1 MPIAE
6 PESVNMSKA
15 EVPLSEDEV
24 RQISRIIDTLN
35 HSTFDY
41 LQLEFGTLKLTI
53 GKGAQVGVPSS
64 APSGAP
70 SGAPAPAPVA
80 EPAAVAAAAP
90 SASAPAAAAL
100 PAASADVPLAAGEV
114 AITASM
120 IGRFYSQPEPGA
132 AAYVS
137 VGATVREDSTVGLVE
152 AMKMFNAVHAGVNGV
167 ITRICVQDAALV
179 EYGQVLFHVRPS

>member
-41 LQLEFGTLKLTI
+41 LQLEFGALKLTI

-64 APSGAP
+64 APAP
-70 SGAPAPAPVA
+70 TSVAASVAAPAT
-80 EPAAVAAAAP
+80 VAAAAP
-90 SASAPAAAAL
+90 SAPASAP
-100 PAASADVPLAAGEV
+100 ASADVPLAAGEV

>member
-1 MPIAE
+1 
-6 PESVNMSKA
+6 MSKA
-15 EVPLSEDEV
+15 EVPLSDDEV

-41 LQLEFGTLKLTI
+41 LQLEFGALKLTI
-53 GKGAQVGVPSS
+53 GKGAQVGAPSS
-64 APSGAP
+64 AP

-80 EPAAVAAAAP
+80 APAAVAAAAP
-90 SASAPAAAAL
+90 SAP
-100 PAASADVPLAAGEV
+100 ASADVPLAAGEV

-167 ITRICVQDAALV
+167 VTRICVQDAALV

>member
-1 MPIAE
+1 
-6 PESVNMSKA
+6 MSKA

-24 RQISRIIDTLN
+24 WQISRIIDTLN

-41 LQLEFGTLKLTI
+41 LQLEFGALKLTI
-53 GKGAQVGVPSS
+53 GKGAQVGAPSS
-64 APSGAP
+64 AP

-80 EPAAVAAAAP
+80 APATVAAAAP
-90 SASAPAAAAL
+90 SAPASAP
-100 PAASADVPLAAGEV
+100 ASADVPLAAGEV

>member
-1 MPIAE
+1 
-6 PESVNMSKA
+6 MSKA

-41 LQLEFGTLKLTI
+41 LQLEFGALKLTI

-64 APSGAP
+64 APSGV
-70 SGAPAPAPVA
+70 PAPAPVA
-80 EPAAVAAAAP
+80 APATVAAAAP
-90 SASAPAAAAL
+90 SAPASAP
-100 PAASADVPLAAGEV
+100 ASADVPLAAGEV

>member
-1 MPIAE
+1 
-6 PESVNMSKA
+6 MSKA

-41 LQLEFGTLKLTI
+41 LQLEFGALKLTI

-64 APSGAP
+64 APAP
-70 SGAPAPAPVA
+70 TPVAAPAT
-80 EPAAVAAAAP
+80 VAAAAP
-90 SASAPAAAAL
+90 SAPASAP
-100 PAASADVPLAAGEV
+100 ASADVPLAAGEV

>member
-1 MPIAE
+1 
-6 PESVNMSKA
+6 MSKA

-41 LQLEFGTLKLTI
+41 LQLEFGALKLTI
-53 GKGAQVGVPSS
+53 GKGAQVGAPSS

-70 SGAPAPAPVA
+70 RGAPAPAPVA
-80 EPAAVAAAAP
+80 APAAVAAAAP
-90 SASAPAAAAL
+90 SAPASAL
-100 PAASADVPLAAGEV
+100 ASADVPLAAGEV

-167 ITRICVQDAALV
+167 VTRICVQDAALV

>member
-1 MPIAE
+1 
-6 PESVNMSKA
+6 MSKA

-24 RQISRIIDTLN
+24 QQISRIIDTLN

-41 LQLEFGTLKLTI
+41 LQLEFGALKLTI
-53 GKGAQVGVPSS
+53 GKGGQGSVSGS
-64 APSGAP
+64 AA
-70 SGAPAPAPVA
+70 APAPV
-80 EPAAVAAAAP
+80 VAPAAAP
-90 SASAPAAAAL
+90 SAPAPAAVAPSAAAS
-100 PAASADVPLAAGEV
+100 AAAVSADVPLAAGEV

>member
-1 MPIAE
+1 
-6 PESVNMSKA
+6 MSKA

-24 RQISRIIDTLN
+24 QQISRIIDTLN

-41 LQLEFGTLKLTI
+41 LQLEFGALKLTI
-53 GKGAQVGVPSS
+53 GKGGQGSVPGS
-64 APSGAP
+64 AA
-70 SGAPAPAPVA
+70 APAPVA
-80 EPAAVAAAAP
+80 APATAPAAAP
-90 SASAPAAAAL
+90 SAPAPAAVAPSAAAS
-100 PAASADVPLAAGEV
+100 AAAVSADVPLAAGEV

-179 EYGQVLFHVRPS
+179 EYGQVLYHVRPS

>member
-1 MPIAE
+1 
-6 PESVNMSKA
+6 MSKA

-41 LQLEFGTLKLTI
+41 LQLEFGALKLTI
-53 GKGAQVGVPSS
+53 GKGAQVGAPSS
-64 APSGAP
+64 AP

-80 EPAAVAAAAP
+80 APAAVAAAAP
-90 SASAPAAAAL
+90 SAPASAP
-100 PAASADVPLAAGEV
+100 ASADVPLAAGEV

>member
-1 MPIAE
+1 
-6 PESVNMSKA
+6 MSKA

-41 LQLEFGTLKLTI
+41 LQLEFGALKLTI
-53 GKGAQVGVPSS
+53 GKGAQVGAPSS
-64 APSGAP
+64 AP

-80 EPAAVAAAAP
+80 APAAVAAAAP
-90 SASAPAAAAL
+90 SAPASAP
-100 PAASADVPLAAGEV
+100 ASADVPLAAGEV

-152 AMKMFNAVHAGVNGV
+152 AMKMFNAVHAGVNGFV
-167 ITRICVQDAALV
+167 TRICVQDAALV

>member
-1 MPIAE
+1 
-6 PESVNMSKA
+6 MSKA

-41 LQLEFGTLKLTI
+41 LQLEFGALKLTI
-53 GKGAQVGVPSS
+53 GKGAQVGAPSS

-80 EPAAVAAAAP
+80 APAAVAAAAP
-90 SASAPAAAAL
+90 SASASAP
-100 PAASADVPLAAGEV
+100 ASADVPLAAGEV

>member
-1 MPIAE
+1 MPITE
-6 PESVNMSKA
+6 PESVNMNKA

-41 LQLEFGTLKLTI
+41 LQLEFGALKLTI
-53 GKGAQVGVPSS
+53 GKGAQVGAPSS
-64 APSGAP
+64 PAAPVPVA
-70 SGAPAPAPVA
+70 APAPA
-80 EPAAVAAAAP
+80 
-90 SASAPAAAAL
+90 ASALPAAAAAL
-100 PAASADVPLAAGEV
+100 PAAASADVPLAAGEV

-167 ITRICVQDAALV
+167 VTRICVQDAALV

>member
-1 MPIAE
+1 
-6 PESVNMSKA
+6 MSKA

-41 LQLEFGTLKLTI
+41 LQLEFGALKLTI
-53 GKGAQVGVPSS
+53 GKGAQVGAPSS
-64 APSGAP
+64 APAP
-70 SGAPAPAPVA
+70 TPVA
-80 EPAAVAAAAP
+80 ASVAAPAAVAAAAP
-90 SASAPAAAAL
+90 SAPASAP
-100 PAASADVPLAAGEV
+100 ASADVPLAAGEV

>member
-1 MPIAE
+1 
-6 PESVNMSKA
+6 MSKA
-15 EVPLSEDEV
+15 EVPLSDDEV

-41 LQLEFGTLKLTI
+41 LQLEFGALKLTI
-53 GKGAQVGVPSS
+53 GKGAQVGTPSS
-64 APSGAP
+64 PA
-70 SGAPAPAPVA
+70 APAPVA
-80 EPAAVAAAAP
+80 APATVAAAAP
-90 SASAPAAAAL
+90 STPASAPPKAAAAL
-100 PAASADVPLAAGEV
+100 PAAASTDVPLAAGEV

-137 VGATVREDSTVGLVE
+137 LGATVSEDSTVGLVE

>member
-1 MPIAE
+1 MC
-6 PESVNMSKA
+6 
-15 EVPLSEDEV
+15 
-24 RQISRIIDTLN
+24 
-35 HSTFDY
+35 
-41 LQLEFGTLKLTI
+41 
-53 GKGAQVGVPSS
+53 SS
-64 APSGAP
+64 DL
-70 SGAPAPAPVA
+70 
-80 EPAAVAAAAP
+80 AVAP
-90 SASAPAAAAL
+90 SAATPAAAV
-100 PAASADVPLAAGEV
+100 SADVPLAAGEV

>member
-1 MPIAE
+1 M
-6 PESVNMSKA
+6 
-15 EVPLSEDEV
+15 
-24 RQISRIIDTLN
+24 
-35 HSTFDY
+35 
-41 LQLEFGTLKLTI
+41 
-53 GKGAQVGVPSS
+53 
-64 APSGAP
+64 
-70 SGAPAPAPVA
+70 
-80 EPAAVAAAAP
+80 
-90 SASAPAAAAL
+90 
-100 PAASADVPLAAGEV
+100 PLAAGEV

>member
-1 MPIAE
+1 M
-6 PESVNMSKA
+6 NKA

-41 LQLEFGTLKLTI
+41 LQLEFGALKLTI
-53 GKGAQVGVPSS
+53 GKGAQVDAPSS
-64 APSGAP
+64 PAAPVPVA
-70 SGAPAPAPVA
+70 APAPA
-80 EPAAVAAAAP
+80 
-90 SASAPAAAAL
+90 ASALPAAAAAL
-100 PAASADVPLAAGEV
+100 PAAASADVPLAAGEV

>member
-1 MPIAE
+1 
-6 PESVNMSKA
+6 MSKA

-41 LQLEFGTLKLTI
+41 LQLEFGALKLTI

-64 APSGAP
+64 APAP
-70 SGAPAPAPVA
+70 TPVAASVAAPAT
-80 EPAAVAAAAP
+80 VAAAAP
-90 SASAPAAAAL
+90 SAPASAP
-100 PAASADVPLAAGEV
+100 ASADVPLAAGEV

>member
-41 LQLEFGTLKLTI
+41 LQLEFGALKLTI
-53 GKGAQVGVPSS
+53 GKGAQVGAPSS
-64 APSGAP
+64 APAP
-70 SGAPAPAPVA
+70 TPVAASVAAPAT
-80 EPAAVAAAAP
+80 VAAAAP
-90 SASAPAAAAL
+90 SAP
-100 PAASADVPLAAGEV
+100 ASADVPLAAGEV

-167 ITRICVQDAALV
+167 VTRICVQDAALV

>member
-1 MPIAE
+1 M
-6 PESVNMSKA
+6 NKA

-41 LQLEFGTLKLTI
+41 LQLEFGALKLTI
-53 GKGAQVGVPSS
+53 GKGAQVGAPSS
-64 APSGAP
+64 PAAPVPVA
-70 SGAPAPAPVA
+70 APAPA
-80 EPAAVAAAAP
+80 
-90 SASAPAAAAL
+90 ASAPASAPPAAAAAL
-100 PAASADVPLAAGEV
+100 PAAASADVPLAAGEV

>member
-1 MPIAE
+1 
-6 PESVNMSKA
+6 MSKA

-24 RQISRIIDTLN
+24 QQISRIIDTLN

-41 LQLEFGTLKLTI
+41 LQLEFGALKLTI
-53 GKGAQVGVPSS
+53 GKGGQIGAQGGVPGS
-64 APSGAP
+64 AA
-70 SGAPAPAPVA
+70 APAPVA
-80 EPAAVAAAAP
+80 APAAAPAAVAP
-90 SASAPAAAAL
+90 SAATPAAAV
-100 PAASADVPLAAGEV
+100 SADVPLAAGEV

>member
-1 MPIAE
+1 
-6 PESVNMSKA
+6 MSKA

-41 LQLEFGTLKLTI
+41 LQLEFGALKLTI
-53 GKGAQVGVPSS
+53 GKGAQVGAPSS
-64 APSGAP
+64 APAP
-70 SGAPAPAPVA
+70 TPVAASVAAPAT
-80 EPAAVAAAAP
+80 VAAAAP
-90 SASAPAAAAL
+90 SAPASAP
-100 PAASADVPLAAGEV
+100 ASADVPLAAGEV

>member
-1 MPIAE
+1 
-6 PESVNMSKA
+6 MSKA

-41 LQLEFGTLKLTI
+41 LQLEFGALKLTI
-53 GKGAQVGVPSS
+53 GKGAQVGAPSS

-80 EPAAVAAAAP
+80 APAAVAAAAP
-90 SASAPAAAAL
+90 SAPASAP
-100 PAASADVPLAAGEV
+100 ASADVPLAAGEV

-167 ITRICVQDAALV
+167 VTRICVQDAALV

>member
-1 MPIAE
+1 
-6 PESVNMSKA
+6 MSKA

-41 LQLEFGTLKLTI
+41 LQLEFGALKLTI
-53 GKGAQVGVPSS
+53 GKGAQVGAPSS
-64 APSGAP
+64 
-70 SGAPAPAPVA
+70 APAPAPVA
-80 EPAAVAAAAP
+80 APAAVAAAAP
-90 SASAPAAAAL
+90 SAPASAP
-100 PAASADVPLAAGEV
+100 ASADVPLAAGEV